1 MATLIPSGSKTK
13 AVIRKQGYPTKCKT
27 FIKRSDA
34 LVWAKKTESEME
46 RGLYIDNTK
55 AKFVTLET
63 LLEQYYQYCQSKQL
77 KALKFIRAHS
87 RIIKRHLG
95 QLKLVEVNSYQLACY
110 RDKRLETV
118 SAATVKIELG
128 IVTRT
133 IKLAVNEWGYR
144 LNETPSIEFP
154 KVNNARYRRLVRD
167 EMSIILNAI
176 SNKEVRVLIE
186 LAIETAMRRGEL
198 LNIKYEDI
206 DWIKR
211 TLTIPDTKTNVAR
224 TIPLTNRA
232 LELLEPL
239 SPRAN
244 NRLFSLKP
252 DSVSQAFS
260 RGCAT
265 GGITNLRFHDLRH
278 EGTTRFFEM
287 GLNVMEVATITGHKD
302 LKMLNR
308 YTHLKA
314 ENIALKLT

>member
-1 MATLIPSGSKTK
+1 
-13 AVIRKQGYPTKCKT
+13 
-27 FIKRSDA
+27 
-34 LVWAKKTESEME
+34 ME

-63 LLEQYYQYCQSKQL
+63 LLDQYYQYCQSKQL
-77 KALKFIRAHS
+77 KALKFIKAHS

-95 QLKLVEVNSYQLACY
+95 QLKLVEVNSYQLALY

-118 SAATVKIELG
+118 SPATVKIELG
-128 IVTRT
+128 IVVRT
-133 IKLAVNEWGYR
+133 IKLAVTEWGYR

-154 KVNNARYRRLVRD
+154 KVNNARHRRLVRD
-167 EMSIILNAI
+167 EMSIILKAI

-198 LNIKYEDI
+198 LNIKYEHI

-232 LELLEPL
+232 LELLKPL
-239 SPRAN
+239 SSKAN
-244 NRLFSLKP
+244 DRLFSLKP

-260 RGCAT
+260 RGCAM
-265 GGITNLRFHDLRH
+265 GGITDLRFHDLRH

-314 ENIALKLT
+314 ENIALKLA

>member
-1 MATLIPSGSKTK
+1 LATLIPSGSKTK

-27 FIKRSDA
+27 FTKRSDA

-63 LLEQYYQYCQSKQL
+63 LLDQYYQYCQSKQL
-77 KALKFIRAHS
+77 KALKFIKAHS

-95 QLKLVEVNSYQLACY
+95 QLKLVEVNSYQLALY

-118 SAATVKIELG
+118 SPATVKIELG
-128 IVTRT
+128 IVVRT
-133 IKLAVNEWGYR
+133 IKLAVTEWGYR

-154 KVNNARYRRLVRD
+154 KVNNARHRRLVRD
-167 EMSIILNAI
+167 EMSIILKAI

-198 LNIKYEDI
+198 LNIKYEHI

-232 LELLEPL
+232 LELLKPL
-239 SPRAN
+239 SSKAN
-244 NRLFSLKP
+244 DRLFSLKP

-260 RGCAT
+260 RGCAM
-265 GGITNLRFHDLRH
+265 GGITDLRFHDLRH

-314 ENIALKLT
+314 ENIALKLA

>member
-63 LLEQYYQYCQSKQL
+63 LLDQYYQYCQSKQL
-77 KALKFIRAHS
+77 KALKFIKAHS

-95 QLKLVEVNSYQLACY
+95 QLKLVEVNSYQLALY

-118 SAATVKIELG
+118 SPATVKIELG
-128 IVTRT
+128 IVVRT
-133 IKLAVNEWGYR
+133 IKLAVTEWGYR

-154 KVNNARYRRLVRD
+154 KVNNARHRRLVRD
-167 EMSIILNAI
+167 EMSIILKAI

-198 LNIKYEDI
+198 LNIKYEHI

-232 LELLEPL
+232 LELLKPL
-239 SPRAN
+239 SSKAN
-244 NRLFSLKP
+244 DRLFSLKP

-260 RGCAT
+260 RGCVT

>member
-13 AVIRKQGYPTKCKT
+13 AVIRKQGYPTKCNT
-27 FIKRSDA
+27 FTKRSDA

-63 LLEQYYQYCQSKQL
+63 LLDQYYQYCQSKQL
-77 KALKFIRAHS
+77 KALKFIKAHS

-95 QLKLVEVNSYQLACY
+95 QLKLVEINSYQLAHY

-133 IKLAVNEWGYR
+133 IKLAVTEWGYR
-144 LNETPSIEFP
+144 LNEMPSIELP
-154 KVNNARYRRLVRD
+154 KVNNARHRRLVKD
-167 EMSIILNAI
+167 EMSIILNVI

-232 LELLEPL
+232 IELLEPL

-260 RGCAT
+260 RGCSTAE
-265 GGITNLRFHDLRH
+265 ITDLRFHDLRH

-314 ENIALKLT
+314 ENIALKLA

>member
-1 MATLIPSGSKTK
+1 MATLIPSSSKTK

-27 FIKRSDA
+27 FTKRSDA

-63 LLEQYYQYCQSKQL
+63 LLDQYYQYCQSKQL
-77 KALKFIRAHS
+77 KALKFIKAHS

-95 QLKLVEVNSYQLACY
+95 QLKLVEVNSYQLALY

-118 SAATVKIELG
+118 SPATVKIELG
-128 IVTRT
+128 IVVRT
-133 IKLAVNEWGYR
+133 IKLAVTEWGYR

-154 KVNNARYRRLVRD
+154 KVNNARHRRLVRD
-167 EMSIILNAI
+167 EMSIILKAI

-198 LNIKYEDI
+198 LNIKYEHI

-232 LELLEPL
+232 LELLKPL
-239 SPRAN
+239 SSKAN
-244 NRLFSLKP
+244 DRLFSLKP

-260 RGCAT
+260 RGCAM
-265 GGITNLRFHDLRH
+265 GGITDLRFHDLRH

-314 ENIALKLT
+314 ENIALKLA

>member
-27 FIKRSDA
+27 FTKRSDA

-63 LLEQYYQYCQSKQL
+63 LLDQYYQYCQSKQL
-77 KALKFIRAHS
+77 KALKFIKAHS

-95 QLKLVEVNSYQLACY
+95 QLKLVEVNSYQLALY

-118 SAATVKIELG
+118 SPATVKIELG
-128 IVTRT
+128 IVVRT
-133 IKLAVNEWGYR
+133 IKLAVTEWGYR

-154 KVNNARYRRLVRD
+154 KVNNARHRRLVRD
-167 EMSIILNAI
+167 EMSIILKAI

-198 LNIKYEDI
+198 LNIKYEHI

-232 LELLEPL
+232 LELLKPL
-239 SPRAN
+239 SSKAN
-244 NRLFSLKP
+244 DRLFSLKP

-260 RGCAT
+260 RGCAM
-265 GGITNLRFHDLRH
+265 GGITDLRFHDLRH

-314 ENIALKLT
+314 ENIALKLA